1 MLHLHK
7 GCSQEK
13 LWCFFWP
20 LLKLKLG
27 TDIRFKD
34 YIRSYLHSI
43 KKVSKMPLKV
53 RLFFLNPKEESTR
66 NLPFFVYFELPFR
79 VIYCDSQ

>member
-7 GCSQEK
+7 RSSQEK

-34 YIRSYLHSI
+34 YIGSYLCSI
-43 KKVSKMPLKV
+43 KKVSKMPLEA
-53 RLFFLNPKEESTR
+53 RLFLLNPKEESTC
-66 NLPFFVYFELPFR
+66 NLRIFVYFEFS
-79 VIYCDSQ
+79 I

>member
-7 GCSQEK
+7 RCNQEK
-13 LWCFFWP
+13 LWCLFWP

-27 TDIRFKD
+27 TDITFKE

-43 KKVSKMPLKV
+43 KKVSKMPLEV
-53 RLFFLNPKEESTR
+53 RFFFLGRKEESTC
-66 NLPFFVYFELPFR
+66 NLSIFVYFEFT
-79 VIYCDSQ
+79 I